1 MHDTEKRLTAI
12 EKRNAKVELD
22 KAWETSWTR
31 RISIFLLTYIVV
43 VIYLH
48 IIHNDK
54 PFINAFVPAIGFFL
68 STLVLK
74 QIRVIWQDKR

>member
-1 MHDTEKRLTAI
+1 MIKDVEKRIAAI
-12 EKRNAKVELD
+12 EKRNQRVEQD

-31 RISIFLLTYIVV
+31 RMSIGVLTYGVV
-43 VIYLH
+43 ACYLL

-54 PFINAFVPAIGFFL
+54 PFINALVPAIGFVL

-74 QIRVIWQDKR
+74 RIRDFWQG